1 MAEPWEAT
9 FTLDLA
15 ELGRLIAA
23 DRPGTGPGLRVVGE
37 GFDNLA
43 VLDEGGL
50 LWRVPRREPAVP
62 LLEDELLWAPAF
74 TAPLPIATSAPLR
87 VIRLPGPP
95 HLLVACRFFDGE
107 SADTL
112 VLSASAGAPAA
123 ESTLAGLAPALG
135 RALGRLHA
143 APAPEGCPL
152 DRFRRSD
159 LPYRR
164 DQLTLAIRE
173 LDRDGGLPQADA
185 LCARLASL
193 AEAAPW
199 ADGPRTVH
207 GDLHPRHVLFDG
219 EGQLQALIDWGDLHG
234 GDPAQDLSLLWT
246 MLPTS
251 ARGPFLS
258 AYSAEPG
265 ASAPSA
271 ALLDRARFRALLYGV
286 LLERFARAT
295 GDRTMGAVAARARA
309 AVLAEAG

>member
-23 DRPGTGPGLRVVGE
+23 DRPGMGPGLRVVGE

-50 LWRVPRREPAVP
+50 LWRIPRREPAVP
-62 LLEDELLWAPAF
+62 LLEDELRWAPAF
-74 TAPLPIATSAPLR
+74 TAPLPVATSAPLR
-87 VIRLPGPP
+87 VIRLSGPP
-95 HLLVACRFFDGE
+95 HLLVACRFFDGL

-112 VLSASAGAPAA
+112 VLSASPGDPAA
-123 ESTLAGLAPALG
+123 EATLAGLAPALG

-164 DQLTLAIRE
+164 DQLSLAIRE
-173 LDRDGGLPQADA
+173 LDRAGGLPQADA
-185 LCARLASL
+185 LCARLATL
-193 AEAAPW
+193 AEASPW

-207 GDLHPRHVLFDG
+207 GDLHPRHVLLDRA
-219 EGQLQALIDWGDLHG
+219 GQLQALIDWGDLHG

-246 MLPTS
+246 MLPPS
-251 ARGPFLS
+251 ARGPLLA
-258 AYSAEPG
+258 AYATVRGAPIVLEP
-265 ASAPSA
+265 
-271 ALLDRARFRALLYGV
+271 LLDRARFRALLYGV

-295 GDRTMGAVAARARA
+295 GDRAMGAVAARARG
-309 AVLAEAG
+309 AVLSDAG